1 MERCVEKRR
10 FAKTV
15 DYQIIIDSA
24 RYGYDTQDT
33 DNLSRRVNSS
43 FLSNRS
49 TNRIFNVI
57 NDVLLFDQEA

>member
-10 FAKTV
+10 FAKI
-15 DYQIIIDSA
+15 DYQIIIYSA